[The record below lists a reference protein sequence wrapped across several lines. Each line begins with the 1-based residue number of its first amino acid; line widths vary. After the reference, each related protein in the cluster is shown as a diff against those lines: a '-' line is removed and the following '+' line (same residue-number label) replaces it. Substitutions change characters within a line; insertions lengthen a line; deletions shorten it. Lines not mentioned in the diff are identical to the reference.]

1 MTITLLFVLL
11 LLSCTIYKSSAFSHR
26 IYKRAV
32 SSSLFYSEFE
42 RTEPPKLSQ
51 PKQLDLPIEDA
62 KISPVV
68 EESKEEISKSM
79 KDRLRRELQS
89 QGADPNY
96 SAGPIKGNPILIIS
110 AIVAILVVFG
120 GKGIFF

>member
-1 MTITLLFVLL
+1 M
-11 LLSCTIYKSSAFSHR
+11 AP
-26 IYKRAV
+26 V
-32 SSSLFYSEFE
+32 SSRLFYSEFE
-42 RTEPPKLSQ
+42 RTEPPKSSK
-51 PKQLDLPIEDA
+51 PASLDLPVENA
-62 KISPVV
+62 GVTKI

>member
-1 MTITLLFVLL
+1 MASI
-11 LLSCTIYKSSAFSHR
+11 SSR
-26 IYKRAV
+26 
-32 SSSLFYSEFE
+32 LFYSEFE
-42 RTEPPKLSQ
+42 RTEPPKLSK
-51 PKQLDLPIEDA
+51 PASLDLPVEDA
-62 KISPVV
+62 GVTV
-68 EESKEEISKSM
+68 TEGSKEEISTSM

-110 AIVAILVVFG
+110 AIVAILVVLG

>member
-11 LLSCTIYKSSAFSHR
+11 LLLCTIYKSSAFSHK

-42 RTEPPKLSQ
+42 RTEPPK
-51 PKQLDLPIEDA
+51 PKQLDLPTEGA
-62 KISPVV
+62 KISPV

-110 AIVAILVVFG
+110 AIVAILVVLG

>member
-1 MTITLLFVLL
+1 MTITLLFVFI
-11 LLSCTIYKSSAFSHR
+11 LSLCTLYSTSAFSNIIH
-26 IYKRAV
+26 KRV
-32 SSSLFYSEFE
+32 SYRLFYSEFE

-62 KISPVV
+62 KITPL
-68 EESKEEISKSM
+68 EESKEEISSSM